1 MKKIDWKHDF
11 VDIYEVYVGIK
22 EMPIEDFYQQLK
34 KRLMAEIIVQS
45 ALADMPKVDDDE
57 LLKDNMGSFV

>member
-11 VDIYEVYVGIK
+11 VDIYEVNVGIK
-22 EMPIEDFYQQLK
+22 
-34 KRLMAEIIVQS
+34 EIIVQS